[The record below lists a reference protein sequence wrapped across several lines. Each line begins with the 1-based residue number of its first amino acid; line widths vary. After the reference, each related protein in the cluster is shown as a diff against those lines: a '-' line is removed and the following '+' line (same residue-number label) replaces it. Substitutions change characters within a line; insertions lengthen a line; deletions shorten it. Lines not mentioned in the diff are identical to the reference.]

1 MERQG
6 IPNQL
11 AIIEIKPKDKYQEEN
26 KDLTKIT
33 PDESDLIE
41 ITPDESDLIEITPDE
56 SDLME
61 ITPDESDLIE
71 IIPDES
77 DLLEITPD
85 ESDLMEESHEH
96 DEDEMNIKPDFQV
109 HVAVNENDNIIE
121 IKPDI
126 NNHEQRPVE
135 VQECMETN
143 HQQVEVKTE
152 YEFITVNV
160 GEALK
165 KDQVNNGNIMEH
177 NNEVSYQVCNI
188 SRCLKMF
195 VHSSSYDSTYFC
207 SYIYILLD

>member
-1 MERQG
+1 MERQQN
-6 IPNQL
+6 PNQL

-33 PDESDLIE
+33 PDESDLMG

-56 SDLME
+56 SDF
-61 ITPDESDLIE
+61 
-71 IIPDES
+71 
-77 DLLEITPD
+77 
-85 ESDLMEESHEH
+85 MEESHEH
-96 DEDEMNIKPDFQV
+96 DEDEVSIKPDFQV

-126 NNHEQRPVE
+126 NNHEHGPVE

-152 YEFITVNV
+152 YEFITVIV
-160 GEALK
+160 EEAIK
-165 KDQVNNGNIMEH
+165 KDQVNNRNIMEH

-195 VHSSSYDSTYFC
+195 VHSSSDDFTHFC